1 MVFEA
6 LNESG
11 CLVVGFLDHGENFS
25 EMLKKMKWE
34 ETAKH
39 LRATSAG
46 KYEMNLLLALL
57 ILKFRDIK
65 DRGGFKIDKN

>member
-39 LRATSAG
+39 QGNISG
-46 KYEMNLLLALL
+46 KIWNEFASSIAHSEISRY
-57 ILKFRDIK
+57 K
-65 DRGGFKIDKN
+65 G